1 MPPTTYDLA
10 VHPIERLRFVARAE
24 GVPGDVLASEATA
37 ALMTFADDPAALVA
51 GCRRVLSRQVGC
63 GQLWW
68 ACARLL
74 TAENVRETARATIE
88 ALEEDTTGA
97 AVSLSL
103 DFAPTPDDAEPEE
116 WAEPVVVD
124 AHAIGDG
131 GAMVDAR
138 GLDDLDAVGSGPD
151 GPQRW
156 LVAGVGVHLSAPMWG
171 SLVEH
176 WSTEPRRGED
186 LVPLDRFTH
195 FVGPDG
201 PLPMV
206 ALGEPDCPVAPEL
219 FRLVG

>member
-1 MPPTTYDLA
+1 M
-10 VHPIERLRFVARAE
+10 ARAQ
-24 GVPGDVLASEATA
+24 GVPGDVLAAEATA
-37 ALMTFADDPAALVA
+37 ALMTFSEDPAALVA

-74 TAENVRETARATIE
+74 TSERVHEAARATIE
-88 ALEEDTTGA
+88 ALEGDTTGA
-97 AVSLSL
+97 ALSLSL
-103 DFAPTPDDAEPEE
+103 DLDPDSDAVQPI
-116 WAEPVVVD
+116 VVD

-131 GAMVDAR
+131 GAIVDAYAAE
-138 GLDDLDAVGSGPD
+138 DLDAPFD
-151 GPQRW
+151 DDHAPQRW
-156 LVAGVGVHLSAPMWG
+156 LVAGVGVQLSAPMWG

-176 WSTEPRRGED
+176 WSAEPRSGED

-201 PLPMV
+201 PLPLV